1 MQCRTFRVWL
11 GRVTPIWERR
21 VTNIVYSLL
30 SRRVQGIQH
39 HHPKHR
45 PSSFI
50 HLCVPRFC
58 DPEPRYFFLL
68 SVDSPELLP
77 LPFSFSLLLSD
88 RLIEATATFYLFTGS
103 CGKDWNQHEW
113 RAVPVLVCPLAD
125 SGGGENQPRL
135 FPTTATLF
143 LCHILTQVQFG
154 LLSPEEVV
162 STTKRRQQTTQTAQT
177 GHPRL

>member
-1 MQCRTFRVWL
+1 M
-11 GRVTPIWERR
+11 
-21 VTNIVYSLL
+21 
-30 SRRVQGIQH
+30 
-39 HHPKHR
+39 
-45 PSSFI
+45 
-50 HLCVPRFC
+50 PRFC

-125 SGGGENQPRL
+125 SGGGENHRL
-135 FPTTATLF
+135 IRRQLLF

-162 STTKRRQQTTQTAQT
+162 STTSDDNQRHRHIRWYRRSIHGFDVGSTAHLRHLPSPDVIPCHNNSDSHKHSALGQ
-177 GHPRL
+177 P